1 MECVSCFFLNAL
13 INDICLCDSSL
24 QSPCSSFPCKNGAT
38 CVPNYDDDTFHCIC
52 KKGFSSKLCRTGTY
66 RRSFVFFVVCFVV
79 VTSRSTWNL
88 DVGPTFI
95 ERTIL
100 FYGLLVWD
108 TSYFT
113 ILSAYLITEFFY
125 VIWLQQNRIIFKWS
139 WSSICAMIFDY
150 FRAFP
155 WIKFTFCIVSFFIST
170 CLLLYRELWCVS
182 LFSFFFLNWFLLC
195 FVFCIFVVCATL

>member
-139 WSSICAMIFDY
+139 WSSICTMVFDY

-155 WIKFTFCIVSFFIST
+155 WIKFTFCIVSLFIST
-170 CLLLYRELWCVS
+170 CLLLYQELWCVS
-182 LFSFFFLNWFLLC
+182 LFSFFFLHWFLLC
-195 FVFCIFVVCATL
+195 FAFCIFVVCATL

>member
-1 MECVSCFFLNAL
+1 MQKRYIS
-13 INDICLCDSSL
+13 
-24 QSPCSSFPCKNGAT
+24 K
-38 CVPNYDDDTFHCIC
+38 
-52 KKGFSSKLCRTGTY
+52 KLC
-66 RRSFVFFVVCFVV
+66 FFFVVCFVV

-88 DVGPTFI
+88 DVRPTFI

-100 FYGLLVWD
+100 FYELLVWD
-108 TSYFT
+108 KSYFT

-125 VIWLQQNRIIFKWS
+125 VVWLQQNRIIFKWS
-139 WSSICAMIFDY
+139 WSSICAMVFDY

>member
-1 MECVSCFFLNAL
+1 MERVSCFFLNAL

-139 WSSICAMIFDY
+139 WSSICAMVFDY